1 MEELGDTR
9 LPRPRPLCTVVE
21 YCSLKHRRH
30 IYCLRNST
38 QSSVQAHSGWDMC
51 IESVLYWEGR
61 GRVAIG
67 ATLNRPDMSS
77 LRRRFSCT
85 PSHPVPASIQHRAAI
100 QTPYLTSATYFPFL
114 LWPQLCICRN
124 STLYWRRGIAVHLF
138 IFRQNQNTARKVFV
152 LHETCVEP
160 FFSQSL
166 Y

>member
-1 MEELGDTR
+1 MHCCRILF
-9 LPRPRPLCTVVE
+9 
-21 YCSLKHRRH
+21 SQALKHRRH
-30 IYCLRNST
+30 TRWFRNLT
-38 QSSVQAHSGWDMC
+38 QSSALAHNGWDLC

-61 GRVAIG
+61 GAGAIG

-85 PSHPVPASIQHRAAI
+85 PSPSPAASIQHRAAI

-124 STLYWRRGIAVHLF
+124 STLYWRRGIAFHLF